1 MEEKMLLKVKD
12 VAGTLSLGR
21 SQVYKLIATGELRS
35 ITIGR
40 SRRIPRQALAEFL
53 ASLESA
59 SALALS

>member
-12 VAGTLSLGR
+12 VAGALSLGR

-40 SRRIPRQALAEFL
+40 SRRIPRQAVAEFL